1 MRSGIL
7 PSWGM
12 VYLSVNRKLFEN
24 GNYDLNKRNNQ
35 GFTMLQQCASL
46 GRMQSCKFLLDN
58 GADIRLPGPMGS
70 HDAIRI
76 CEMRF
81 DYYEVEKHRQK
92 IKSNPYEECLEYLEE
107 YSEKLELE
115 KQ

>member
-1 MRSGIL
+1 
-7 PSWGM
+7 
-12 VYLSVNRKLFEN
+12 
-24 GNYDLNKRNNQ
+24 
-35 GFTMLQQCASL
+35 MLQQCASL
-46 GRMQSCKFLLDN
+46 GRTQSCKFLLDN
-58 GADIRLPGPMGS
+58 GAEIRLPGPMGS
-70 HDAIRI
+70 KDAIRI

-92 IKSNPYEECLEYLEE
+92 IKSNPYEECLEFLEE